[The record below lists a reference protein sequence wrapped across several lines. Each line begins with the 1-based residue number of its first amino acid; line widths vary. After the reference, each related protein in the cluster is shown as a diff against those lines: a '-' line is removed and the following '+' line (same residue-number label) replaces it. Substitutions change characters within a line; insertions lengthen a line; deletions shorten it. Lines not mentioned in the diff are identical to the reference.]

1 MQSILLLRRLG
12 LLTLLVAFA
21 TPALGQQLPALKIG
35 YTDHEI
41 LISNM
46 PEFQDIQ
53 RALQTEFEATEKVL
67 QAMADELQGKVERYQ
82 QQQSLLS
89 PQRRAER
96 EADLQVSQQELQQ
109 KAADAQEDLARR
121 EAEMLSP
128 IFEQVDAAIKKISQE
143 KGLDLVLRIQ
153 AGRTQ
158 PIILYANEERIVDIT
173 LDVARELG
181 IDVSAAES
189 AGN

>member
-1 MQSILLLRRLG
+1 MQSISLLRRLG

-21 TPALGQQLPALKIG
+21 VPALGQQLPALKIG

-53 RALQTEFEATEKVL
+53 RALQEEFDATEKVL
-67 QAMADELQGKVERYQ
+67 QAMAEDLQGKVERYQ
-82 QQQSLLS
+82 TQQSLLS

-96 EADLQVSQQELQQ
+96 EADLQASQQELQQ
-109 KAADAQEDLARR
+109 KAADAQDDLAQR
-121 EAEMLSP
+121 EAELLSP
-128 IFEQVDAAIKKISQE
+128 LFERVDAAIKKISEE

-158 PIILYANEERIVDIT
+158 PIILYANEDRIVDIT

-181 IDVSAAES
+181 IDVSGAES

>member
-1 MQSILLLRRLG
+1 M
-12 LLTLLVAFA
+12 VAFA
-21 TPALGQQLPALKIG
+21 VPALGQQLPALKIG

-53 RALQTEFEATEKVL
+53 RALQEEFDATEKVL
-67 QAMADELQGKVERYQ
+67 QAMAEDLQGKVERYQ
-82 QQQSLLS
+82 TQQSLLS

-96 EADLQVSQQELQQ
+96 EADLQASQQELQQ
-109 KAADAQEDLARR
+109 KAADAQDDLAQR
-121 EAEMLSP
+121 EAELLSP
-128 IFEQVDAAIKKISQE
+128 LFERVDAAIKKISEE

-158 PIILYANEERIVDIT
+158 PIILYANEDRIVDIT

-181 IDVSAAES
+181 IDVSGAES